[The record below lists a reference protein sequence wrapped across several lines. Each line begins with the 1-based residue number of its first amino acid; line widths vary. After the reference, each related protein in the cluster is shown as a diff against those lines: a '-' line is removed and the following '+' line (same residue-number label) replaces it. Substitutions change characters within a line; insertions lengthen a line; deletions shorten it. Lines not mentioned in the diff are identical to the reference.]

1 MNLSDIVGRY
11 TNPATTVEVDLP
23 LGEKVTLRRIT
34 NTAEFERLQN
44 EAIAWGKDARALAPK
59 DDELARKALGELAGD
74 EGTEVII
81 RAYILAEAIQGD
93 DSTPEARRYG
103 MCKLAAYSAPVF
115 KILWDRFALSFV
127 ANALEQVADA
137 AEGKAG
143 CGQTP
148 PCGSDCE
155 CAETFGESTPTN

>member
-34 NTAEFERLQN
+34 NTSEFERLQN
-44 EAIAWGKDARALAPK
+44 EAIKWGKDARALAPQ
-59 DDELARKALGELAGD
+59 DDEMARKALGELAGD
-74 EGTEVII
+74 EGAEIII
-81 RAYILAEAIQGD
+81 RAYMLAEAIQGD
-93 DSTPEARRYG
+93 DSSPEARRYG
-103 MCKLAAYSAPVF
+103 MCKLAAYSAPIF

-127 ANALEQVADA
+127 AGSLEQVADA
-137 AEGKAG
+137 VEGKAG

-148 PCGSDCE
+148 PCDSSCE
-155 CAETFGESTPTN
+155 SPETCGASTPTN